1 MKRYFWT
8 EVFAGLTTFMTM
20 SYIIFANPSIL
31 SAAGIPLSAAQASTC
46 LGSALAC
53 VLMGIWAKYPFALAP
68 GMGLNAFLVYTVCLG
83 MGYSW
88 QTGMAVVFVEGVL
101 ITLLVVVGLRQWVMD
116 AIPMSLKHAIGIG
129 IGLFIAF
136 IGLRNGG
143 LVESHPVTAVSL
155 GVLSHPH
162 AIVATVGLLFT
173 IALITWRVPGAILL
187 GIATSTVLA
196 DWGFGIAALPKS
208 FSGLF
213 AIPDFSSVGQFT
225 SGLPGV
231 FSWKLLP
238 VILSFLLVDFF
249 DTMGTV
255 IAVGTQGGFTDYRG
269 RMPRIREVL
278 YVDSLSA
285 ALGGMLGCSSITTYI
300 ESASGVA
307 AGGRRGLTAI
317 TVGILFA
324 VAMFVGP
331 LAAAVPACAVA
342 PALIVVG
349 YLMTR
354 SVSDIQWV
362 KVEEGLPAFLAMILM
377 PLTFSISTGIGW
389 GIMSFVAINIFKGNG
404 RTIHPLLWVVS
415 IVFAMAFSPLMPK

>member
-8 EVFAGLTTFMTM
+8 EVSAGLTTFMTM

-31 SAAGIPLSAAQASTC
+31 SSAGIPLAAGQAATC
-46 LGSALAC
+46 LGAALAC
-53 VLMGIWAKYPFALAP
+53 ALMGMWARYPFALAP
-68 GMGLNAFLVYTVCLG
+68 GMGLNAFLVYTVCQG

-88 QTGMAVVFVEGVL
+88 QTGMAVVFVEGVI
-101 ITLLVVVGLRQWVMD
+101 ITVLVFVGLRQWVMD

-143 LVESHPVTAVSL
+143 LVESHPATVVTL

-162 AIVATVGLLFT
+162 ALVAAAGLMFT
-173 IALITWRVPGAILL
+173 IAMITWRIPGAILW
-187 GIATSTVLA
+187 GIVFSTVLA
-196 DWGFGIAALPKS
+196 DWGFGIASLPAS
-208 FSGLF
+208 FSGMF
-213 AIPDFSSVGQFT
+213 AMPDLSSVGGFT
-225 SGLPGV
+225 AGLSSV
-231 FSWKLLP
+231 FSWPLIP

-255 IAVGTQGGFTDYRG
+255 IAVGAQAGFVDYRG
-269 RMPRIREVL
+269 RIPRIREVL
-278 YVDSLSA
+278 YVDSLA
-285 ALGGMLGCSSITTYI
+285 ATLGGVLGCSSITTYI

-307 AGGRRGLTAI
+307 AGGRRGLTAV
-317 TVGILFA
+317 TVAVLFL

-342 PALIVVG
+342 PALVVVG

-354 SVSDIQWV
+354 SFSGIEWTR
-362 KVEEGLPAFLAMILM
+362 VEEGLPAFLTMILM

-389 GIMSFVAINIFKGNG
+389 GIMAFVAINTFKGKI
-404 RTIHPLLWVVS
+404 REIHPLLWVVS
-415 IVFAMAFSPLMPK
+415 VVFALAFSSLVPK

>member
-1 MKRYFWT
+1 MKRFWT
-8 EVFAGLTTFMTM
+8 EIFAGVTTFMTM

-31 SAAGIPLSAAQASTC
+31 SAAGIPLSAAQTATC

-53 VLMGIWAKYPFALAP
+53 ALMGLWARYPFVLAP

-88 QTGMAVVFVEGVL
+88 QTGMAVVFVEGVI
-101 ITLLVVVGLRQWVMD
+101 ITLLVAIGLRQWVMD
-116 AIPMSLKHAIGIG
+116 ALPMSLKHAIGIG

-136 IGLRNGG
+136 IGLKNGG
-143 LVESHPVTAVSL
+143 LVDSHPVTTVTL

-162 AIVATVGLLFT
+162 AIVAASGLLLT
-173 IALITWRVPGAILL
+173 MALMTWRIPGAILV
-187 GIATSTVLA
+187 GMIISTVVA
-196 DWGFGIAALPKS
+196 DWGFGIASLPNS
-208 FSGLF
+208 IPGIF
-213 AIPDFSSVGQFT
+213 AMPDFSSVGQFT
-225 SGLPGV
+225 TSLSSV
-231 FSWKLLP
+231 FSWALLP

-255 IAVGTQGGFTDYRG
+255 IAVGTQGGFVDYRG
-269 RMPRIREVL
+269 RMPRIKEVL
-278 YVDSLSA
+278 FVDSLSA
-285 ALGGMLGCSSITTYI
+285 TLGGVLGCSSITTYI

-317 TVGILFA
+317 TVAILFGL
-324 VAMFVGP
+324 AMFVGP
-331 LAAAVPACAVA
+331 LAASVPACAVA

-362 KVEEGLPAFLAMILM
+362 KVEEGLPAFLTMILM

-404 RTIHPLLWVVS
+404 RAIHPLLWVVS

>member
-31 SAAGIPLSAAQASTC
+31 SAAGIPLAAAQAATC
-46 LGSALAC
+46 LGTAIAC
-53 VLMGIWAKYPFALAP
+53 ALMGFWARYPFALAP

-83 MGYSW
+83 MGYTW

-129 IGLFIAF
+129 IGMFIAF

-143 LVESHPVTAVSL
+143 LVDSHPVTVVAL

-162 AIVATVGLLFT
+162 AIVSAAGLLLT

-187 GIATSTVLA
+187 GIIFSTVLA
-196 DWGFGIAALPKS
+196 DWGFGLASLPKS
-208 FSGLF
+208 FSGVF
-213 AIPDFSSVGQFT
+213 AAPDFSTLGQFRL
-225 SGLPGV
+225 GLSSV
-231 FSWKLLP
+231 FSWGLLP

-255 IAVGTQGGFTDYRG
+255 IAVGTQGGFVDYRG

-278 YVDSLSA
+278 YVDSLAA
-285 ALGGMLGCSSITTYI
+285 ALGGALGCSSITTYI

-317 TVGILFA
+317 TVAVLFA
-324 VAMFVGP
+324 LAMFIGP
-331 LAAAVPACAVA
+331 LAACVPACAVA
-342 PALIVVG
+342 PALVVVG
-349 YLMTR
+349 YLMTQ
-354 SVSDIQWV
+354 SVSDIKWI
-362 KVEEGLPAFLAMILM
+362 KVEEGLPAFLTMILM

-389 GIMSFVAINIFKGNG
+389 GIMAFVAINLFKGNG
-404 RTIHPLLWVVS
+404 RAIHPLLWVVS
-415 IVFAMAFSPLMPK
+415 LVFAMAFSPLVPK